1 MELRKRRGL
10 MVALIL
16 VNIGV
21 PTVFLT
27 VRLLAHAFAPHSYG
41 PAGGYDIFTSLVA
54 GVMFVFGFIVAATLG
69 CTAGSV
75 DLTEGMFRH
84 LVVTGRSRLA
94 LYLARIPAGLA
105 IIVPLVAVGFTIVC
119 AVCVFA
125 APTQL
130 SYQGVIVPPGLSHTA
145 FETWGA
151 DHADEVIC
159 NFNYNG
165 PITALVNCGNG
176 PGGGPSTRVAPGG
189 AVPQPTSPAVD
200 RAQAVKIADQD
211 YVDYSGHFLSPSIS
225 LMVKA
230 GLWIELYAA
239 IGFLVGLGLASLM
252 GQRTV
257 PVILLIVLEI
267 VLTPLL
273 SRADIPHVVNLQ
285 RGLVGLATTHLEPA
299 GLPSVFGGMRGGGGG
314 VGMVTESSTVAICV
328 IVGWIV
334 VWTTLGAWRMVT
346 RDA

>member
-1 MELRKRRGL
+1 
-10 MVALIL
+10 
-16 VNIGV
+16 
-21 PTVFLT
+21 
-27 VRLLAHAFAPHSYG
+27 
-41 PAGGYDIFTSLVA
+41 
-54 GVMFVFGFIVAATLG
+54 
-69 CTAGSV
+69 
-75 DLTEGMFRH
+75 
-84 LVVTGRSRLA
+84 
-94 LYLARIPAGLA
+94 
-105 IIVPLVAVGFTIVC
+105 VAVGFTIVC

>member
-1 MELRKRRGL
+1 
-10 MVALIL
+10 
-16 VNIGV
+16 
-21 PTVFLT
+21 
-27 VRLLAHAFAPHSYG
+27 
-41 PAGGYDIFTSLVA
+41 
-54 GVMFVFGFIVAATLG
+54 
-69 CTAGSV
+69 
-75 DLTEGMFRH
+75 
-84 LVVTGRSRLA
+84 
-94 LYLARIPAGLA
+94 
-105 IIVPLVAVGFTIVC
+105 
-119 AVCVFA
+119 
-125 APTQL
+125 
-130 SYQGVIVPPGLSHTA
+130 
-145 FETWGA
+145 
-151 DHADEVIC
+151 
-159 NFNYNG
+159 
-165 PITALVNCGNG
+165 
-176 PGGGPSTRVAPGG
+176 
-189 AVPQPTSPAVD
+189 VD